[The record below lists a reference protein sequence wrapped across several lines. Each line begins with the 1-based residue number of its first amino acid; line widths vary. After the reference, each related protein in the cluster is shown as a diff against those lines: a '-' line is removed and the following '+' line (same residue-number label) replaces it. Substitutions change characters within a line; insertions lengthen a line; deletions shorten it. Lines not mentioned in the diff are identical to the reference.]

1 MSKRVSPAQRLQAEI
16 DEVFAGGED
25 LAGAIEQVAV
35 LGARLLLKAAIE
47 AEVTA
52 YLGRD
57 RYERAASCD
66 DARAGMRNGY
76 CPTTVKTTAGPV
88 TLQRPKV
95 RDTTE
100 RFASQLFG
108 KGVTKTNAL
117 ESLVIAGFVRGL
129 STRDVEAT
137 LVEALGEQAAVS
149 KSTVSR
155 VCENIKTQF
164 EAWSA
169 RRLDEVELDY
179 LFLDGSHF
187 KYHANASAEPVLAAW
202 GIDTDGKPVFVG
214 LDAASSESGDA
225 WEGFLTGLGERGLA
239 CPLLVISDGAAG
251 LIGAVERTM
260 GAALR
265 QRCLV
270 HRARNV
276 LAKVPKNA
284 QTQVKADYWAI
295 FDVPDTIEPGL
306 DAVAYVQKR
315 IDAFEK
321 RWHDSYPAAVRCLL
335 DDRDSLTVYLRFPR
349 EHWTRVRHSN
359 FIERTFGETR
369 RRVKVIGRLPGEH
382 TCLKLVW
389 AVLDRASTGWR
400 GFTMTPAGLRL
411 LADLRRSLHDPPARL
426 PQRNSEVHT
435 ETGVA
440 STDSA
445 AIA

>member
-35 LGARLLLKAAIE
+35 LGARLLLQTAIE

-52 YLGRD
+52 FLGRD
-57 RYERAASCD
+57 RYERAATGE

-88 TLQRPKV
+88 TLQRPKL
-95 RDTTE
+95 RGTTE

-155 VCENIKTQF
+155 VCEEIKTQF

-214 LDAASSESGDA
+214 LEAASSESGDA
-225 WEGFLTGLGERGLA
+225 WEGFLDRARRARAGL
-239 CPLLVISDGAAG
+239 PAAG
-251 LIGAVERTM
+251 DQRRRGRADRR
-260 GAALR
+260 GRAHHGRRAAATLSDPSR
-265 QRCLV
+265 
-270 HRARNV
+270 
-276 LAKVPKNA
+276 
-284 QTQVKADYWAI
+284 
-295 FDVPDTIEPGL
+295 
-306 DAVAYVQKR
+306 
-315 IDAFEK
+315 EK
-321 RWHDSYPAAVRCLL
+321 RAGQGAQ
-335 DDRDSLTVYLRFPR
+335 
-349 EHWTRVRHSN
+349 
-359 FIERTFGETR
+359 ERADAGE
-369 RRVKVIGRLPGEH
+369 GRLLG
-382 TCLKLVW
+382 
-389 AVLDRASTGWR
+389 
-400 GFTMTPAGLRL
+400 
-411 LADLRRSLHDPPARL
+411 DLRRARHDRAGPRRGRVRAEADRRVRKALARLVSGGGAVPARRPRL
-426 PQRNSEVHT
+426 AD
-435 ETGVA
+435 GVPA
-440 STDSA
+440 VPA
-445 AIA
+445 